1 MEDFGCSN
9 GWLECF
15 KDIHCLSFKTICGET
30 AAVDGDSIEDWKNSV
45 LKDQV
50 LSTVGKKSIRALEI
64 VLAIFLCFECQFLS
78 FYAC

>member
-45 LKDQV
+45 LKD
-50 LSTVGKKSIRALEI
+50 
-64 VLAIFLCFECQFLS
+64 
-78 FYAC
+78 